1 MTASQNRQEISSLPW
16 IAERRNLILV
26 IVIMFVIFTATAF
39 YLCHK
44 HYESTV
50 KQLLKEDRA
59 AANLL
64 SIVFK
69 ERIQTILKTMEAY
82 STRPLL
88 IQAVKN
94 KDAERARSHLIDM
107 KKSAPDIDIVV
118 ITDRQGYFWIASPE
132 RPNLIGKNLAHREWY
147 KGVSRGWQPYV
158 SDVIHRIAGEKDLAI
173 QVAVPIFDAG
183 SDVVGILVNSQRTIE
198 LSKIVKMVARDPGV
212 SINITDSK
220 GQLIYSD
227 RIASDKDIIKYPL
240 HPVMKQMTTAGKT
253 FVAVDEPE
261 EGGGQRYISFAD
273 VAGIDWGVF
282 VERKA
287 GAIFLSESAYYIQTT
302 AIALLL
308 FLLISSFLV
317 YFRHQM
323 IARQTMEQLQAAQ
336 ALQASEVRFRELF
349 ENMRS
354 GAAIYGAVNRG
365 EDFVILDLN
374 EAAQKMTNVY
384 SDFSGRSVCEVFPGV
399 KEFGLFRVFQQVW
412 KTGVTEY
419 HPVNIYKDDSL
430 TFWAE
435 NWVYKLPS
443 GEVVAIFDD
452 VTKRKQAE
460 EALRETREYLE
471 NLFGYANAPI
481 IVWAPDFKI
490 TRFNHAF
497 ERLTGRQAGEVIGEN
512 LEILFPEA
520 SREESLRRISQA
532 SRGEQ
537 WEVVEIPI
545 LNKSGE
551 VRIVLW
557 NSANIHG
564 RDGKEIVATIA
575 QGQDITARKTA
586 EDSLRSLNEELERRV
601 QERTA
606 SLDASNRELEAFSYS
621 VSHDLRAPLRG
632 IDGFGQALLEDYGDK
647 LDDTG
652 MNYLARIRK
661 ATQHMGQLIDD
672 LLKLARISR
681 TEFHRVPVD
690 LSQMVQTIVDTLKQN
705 SPDRSVEVIVRPG
718 VVIEADYYLMQ
729 IVMRNLLDNAWKFT
743 AKTVSPQIEF
753 GMEER
758 NGNTCY
764 FVKDNG
770 AGFDMTYADKLFGP
784 FQRLHAKEE
793 FSGTGVGLAT
803 VQRIINRH
811 GGHVWGEGET
821 GQGAVF
827 SFMIPWEN
835 PGRVPR
841 LSEHLA

>member
-1 MTASQNRQEISSLPW
+1 MTASQNRQDISSLPW

-64 SIVFK
+64 SIVLK

-88 IQAVKN
+88 IEAVKN
-94 KDAERARSHLIDM
+94 KDVERAWLHLVNM
-107 KKSAPDIDIVV
+107 KKSDPDIDIVV
-118 ITDRQGYFWIASPE
+118 ITDRQGNLWIASPE
-132 RPNLIGKNLAHREWY
+132 RPNLIGINLAHRDWY
-147 KGVSRGWQPYV
+147 KGVSRHWLPYV
-158 SDVIHRIAGEKDLAI
+158 SDVVHRIAGEKDLAI

-183 SDVVGILVNSQRTIE
+183 GDVVGILVNTQRTIE
-198 LSKIVKMVARDPGV
+198 LSKLVKMVPHDPGV
-212 SINITDSK
+212 SINITDRN
-220 GQLIYSD
+220 GQMIYSS
-227 RIASDKDIIKYPL
+227 RFAYDKDIIRYPL
-240 HPVMKQMTTAGKT
+240 HPLTNRMTTAGKS
-253 FVAVDEPE
+253 FVAFDESE
-261 EGGGQRYISFAD
+261 EGGRQLYISFAN

-282 VERKA
+282 VERKS
-287 GAIFLSESAYYIQTT
+287 GAIFLSEAAYYIQTT
-302 AIALLL
+302 ATALLL
-308 FLLISSFLV
+308 FLLISVFLV

-323 IARQTMEQLQAAQ
+323 ITRQTIEQLEAAK
-336 ALQASEVRFRELF
+336 ALQASETRFRELF

-354 GAAIYGAVNRG
+354 GAAIYEAVNSG

-374 EAAQKMTNVY
+374 EAGQKMTNVY

-399 KEFGLFRVFQQVW
+399 NEFGLFRVFQQVW
-412 KTGVTEY
+412 ETGVTEY
-419 HPVNIYKDDSL
+419 HPVNLYKDDCL
-430 TFWAE
+430 AFWAE

-452 VTKRKQAE
+452 VTERKQAE
-460 EALRETREYLE
+460 EVLRETREYLE
-471 NLFGYANAPI
+471 NLLGYANAPI
-481 IVWAPDFKI
+481 IVWAPDSKI

-545 LNKSGE
+545 LNKRGE

-557 NSANIHG
+557 NSANIHS

-575 QGQDITARKTA
+575 QGQDITERKMA
-586 EDSLRSLNEELERRV
+586 EDALRSLNEELERRV

-681 TEFHRVPVD
+681 TEFHRAPVD
-690 LSQMVQTIVDTLKQN
+690 LSQMVQTIIETLKQN

-743 AKTVSPQIEF
+743 TKTVSPRIEF
-753 GMEER
+753 GLEER

-811 GGHVWGEGET
+811 GGHVWGEGEI
-821 GQGAVF
+821 GKGAVF
-827 SFMIPWEN
+827 SFMMPWEN

-841 LSEHLA
+841 LEEHLA